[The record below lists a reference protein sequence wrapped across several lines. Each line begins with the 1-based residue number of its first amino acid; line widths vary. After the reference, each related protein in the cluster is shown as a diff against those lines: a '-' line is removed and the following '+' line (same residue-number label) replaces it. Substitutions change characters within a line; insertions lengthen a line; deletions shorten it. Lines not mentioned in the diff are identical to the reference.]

1 MEKQLTDQ
9 QKAYIDAN
17 HKKIPDLI
25 ELTRKVFEDDSLDGR
40 TKEGKLVREYLV
52 ECGFK
57 YNTTKKKKAKRIILD
72 EEQKEF
78 IERSAQ
84 DEMNAY
90 QIACIIWPEEQITPL
105 SKETLVVA
113 DHIKSQ
119 KPNLLRTE
127 DTALGDRYQPPQ
139 TTSATVKLINDYA
152 HAELVVGK
160 LALKQKTCVESVL
173 KFLSTPRLLQ
183 VINNYTD
190 VTDRELF
197 EAEFVRTTWD
207 KPDLTADE
215 INLYI
220 NVCIDYVNLKNI
232 SKAMEKLNRMFHE
245 AEDQRDMT
253 VRLAE
258 LLKTKSDEYN
268 QCEKRME
275 SLINRLNGDRAR
287 RIQGQHEENAS
298 ILSLVQLFQDENER
312 KIMLRMAEMQKE
324 AVAEEA
330 ANIESMPE
338 WKARVLGISKSD
350 VI

>member
-1 MEKQLTDQ
+1 MEKELTEQ
-9 QKAYIDAN
+9 QKAYIDSN
-17 HKKIPDLI
+17 HKTISDLI
-25 ELTRKVFEDDSLDGR
+25 ELTRKVFNDDSLDGR

-57 YNTTKKKKAKRIILD
+57 YNTTKKKKAKRILLD
-72 EEQKEF
+72 DDEKEF

-84 DEMNAY
+84 DGMNAY
-90 QIACIIWPEEQITPL
+90 QVACILWPESHITPL
-105 SKETLVVA
+105 SKETLVVGE
-113 DHIKSQ
+113 HIKQ
-119 KPNLLRTE
+119 QRPNLLQME
-127 DTALGDRYQPPQ
+127 DSALGKKYQPPQ
-139 TTSATVKLINDYA
+139 TQLAAVKLVNEYTHSKLKPD
-152 HAELVVGK
+152 K
-160 LALKQKTCVESVL
+160 LALRERKCVESVL
-173 KFLSTPRLLQ
+173 QFLSSPRLLQ

-190 VTDRELF
+190 ITDRELF
-197 EAEFVRTTWD
+197 EAEFIRTTWD

-232 SKAMEKLNRMFHE
+232 TKAMEKLNRMFHE

-287 RIQGQHEENAS
+287 RIQGRQEENAS

-312 KIMLRMAEMQKE
+312 QIMLRMAEMQKE
-324 AVAEEA
+324 VVAAEA
-330 ANIESMPE
+330 LNIESMPG
-338 WKARVLGISKSD
+338 WKARVLGISKGD
-350 VI
+350 VT

>member
-1 MEKQLTDQ
+1 MEKELTEQ
-9 QKAYIDAN
+9 QKAYIDSN
-17 HKKIPDLI
+17 HKTISDLI
-25 ELTRKVFEDDSLDGR
+25 ELTRKVFNDDSLDGR

-57 YNTTKKKKAKRIILD
+57 YNTTKKKKAKRILLD
-72 EEQKEF
+72 DDEKEF
-78 IERSAQ
+78 IERSAH
-84 DEMNAY
+84 DGMNAY
-90 QIACIIWPEEQITPL
+90 QIACILWPESHITPL
-105 SKETLVVA
+105 SKETLVVGE
-113 DHIKSQ
+113 HIKQ
-119 KPNLLRTE
+119 QRPGLLQME
-127 DTALGDRYQPPQ
+127 DSALGALYQPPQ
-139 TTSATVKLINDYA
+139 TQLATLKLINEYTHSKLKYD
-152 HAELVVGK
+152 K
-160 LALKQKTCVESVL
+160 LALRERKCVESVL
-173 KFLSTPRLLQ
+173 HFLSSPRLLQ

-190 VTDRELF
+190 ITDRELF
-197 EAEFVRTTWD
+197 EAEFIRTTWD

-232 SKAMEKLNRMFHE
+232 TKAMEKLNRMFHE

-287 RIQGQHEENAS
+287 RIQGRQEENAS

-312 KIMLRMAEMQKE
+312 QIMLRMAEMQKE
-324 AVAEEA
+324 VVAAEA
-330 ANIESMPE
+330 LNIESMPG
-338 WKARVLGISKSD
+338 WKARVLGISKGD
-350 VI
+350 VT